1 LLLHVPRPG
10 TTDCECKLNSRVP
23 VHVHTP
29 ATSGV
34 RQGEKSR
41 MRVGQARAG
50 TRTSA
55 EPVQLGD
62 GLQPAHRRLE
72 RRGCGRHVQVSSAS
86 PVAVK
91 DSQAV
96 VQELR
101 SGAIPCGLN
110 DTRSRW
116 APRHEAPVPA
126 SNAAAA
132 LVRLVNVRS
141 TVRSDNVDGRRLRQ
155 RKI

>member
-1 LLLHVPRPG
+1 
-10 TTDCECKLNSRVP
+10 
-23 VHVHTP
+23 
-29 ATSGV
+29 
-34 RQGEKSR
+34 
-41 MRVGQARAG
+41 M
-50 TRTSA
+50 
-55 EPVQLGD
+55 
-62 GLQPAHRRLE
+62 
-72 RRGCGRHVQVSSAS
+72 
-86 PVAVK
+86 K

-101 SGAIPCGLN
+101 SGAILCGLN

-116 APRHEAPVPA
+116 APRHGAPVPA

-132 LVRLVNVRS
+132 LVRLVTVRS